1 MRREVQRYLDERP
14 EERLFVRL
22 HPEWYRKLSRS
33 PQDLAGL
40 KREADFF
47 FGRTFG
53 QRLDRLNSQAN
64 MLLLMMSVAQAMGAE
79 NEKKAGPGGGSEAAD
94 PA

>member
-1 MRREVQRYLDERP
+1 M
-14 EERLFVRL
+14 RL
-22 HPEWYRKLSRS
+22 HPEWYRRLSRS

-40 KREADFF
+40 KHEADFY

-53 QRLDRLNSQAN
+53 QRLDRLNNQAN

-79 NEKKAGPGGGSEAAD
+79 RQKKAEQSDTGEN
-94 PA
+94 